1 MTYIFCYGA
10 AKAREQEYAKLF
22 GCKLGG
28 FHFRYPGIPMNHK
41 KLTNKDWAFME
52 EKLQKKFNS
61 WKGKLLSVGERL
73 VLINSVLTSLAMFM
87 LSFF

>member
-1 MTYIFCYGA
+1 
-10 AKAREQEYAKLF
+10 
-22 GCKLGG
+22 
-28 FHFRYPGIPMNHK
+28 MNHK

-52 EKLQKKFNS
+52 EKLQKKLNS
-61 WKGKLLSVGERL
+61 LKGKLLSVGERL